1 MRIRTILSASGVAAV
16 MAIGLGATSALATST
31 TTWTVKPGG
40 AYTAKSGTTTL
51 TDTKT
56 GAVLTCTSSAA
67 AGTLKSG
74 SGLSNPL
81 GTVTSSTFT
90 GCTGPAGLTFSVT
103 TSASSTKPW
112 HVNGSTFSAGVT
124 TGSITGIH
132 AVLKGTNNTCT
143 ATVDGTT
150 ATAFNGKVVIKHSNS
165 TPTKLSVLKGGD
177 NLHTYNVSSGCLGA
191 IASGDAVTFTTTYT
205 LNKAQTITSP

>member
-1 MRIRTILSASGVAAV
+1 MRMRTILSASGVAAV
-16 MAIGLGATSALATST
+16 MAIGLGATTALATAV

-40 AYTAKSGTTTL
+40 AYTSTSGTTTL
-51 TDTKT
+51 TDTVT
-56 GAVLTCTSSAA
+56 GAVLTCTSSTA

-74 SGLSNPL
+74 SGLTNPL
-81 GTVTSSTFT
+81 GTVTSSTFK

-112 HVNGSTFSAGVT
+112 KVNATSFSSGVT
-124 TGSITGIH
+124 HGNISGIH
-132 AVLKGTNNTCT
+132 AVLTGTNNTCK
-143 ATVDGTT
+143 ATVDGTG
-150 ATAFNGKVVIKHSNS
+150 ASAFNGKVAITHSNS
-165 TPTKLSVLKGGD
+165 AATKLKVTKGI

-191 IASGDAVTFTTTYT
+191 INSGDTVTYKATYT